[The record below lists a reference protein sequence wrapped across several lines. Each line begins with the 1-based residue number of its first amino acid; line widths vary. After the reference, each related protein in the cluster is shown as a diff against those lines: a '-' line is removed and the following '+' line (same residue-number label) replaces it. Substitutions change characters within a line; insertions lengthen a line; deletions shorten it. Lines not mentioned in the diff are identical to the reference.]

1 MTTASDEVALI
12 RTILNHMDRI
22 LEHRVRLA
30 IAVLLSRHALLTF
43 RRLKELTG
51 ESDGSLGA
59 HLRKLEEAGYIA
71 VRKGYAGRKP
81 VTDYAL
87 SEVGLDALSGHLV
100 AMEQFFTEALA

>member
-1 MTTASDEVALI
+1 MTVASDEVALI

-30 IAVLLSRHALLTF
+30 IAVLLSRHTLLTF

-59 HLRKLEEAGYIA
+59 HLRKLEEVDYIA

-81 VTDYAL
+81 VTHYAATDA
-87 SEVGLDALSGHLV
+87 GLEALSGHLV
-100 AMEQFFTEALA
+100 AMEQFFVEALS